1 MGDKIIMTCPHC
13 CQPITLEELETK
25 LLRVF
30 KTCGC
35 SKGPWFQEVVS

>member
-1 MGDKIIMTCPHC
+1 MSDKIIMTCQHC
-13 CQPITLEELETK
+13 CQPITLEAVNDG

-35 SKGPWFQEVVS
+35 DRGPMTQERVQ